1 MGKRKTAGEARE
13 DSDRQCV
20 LNVPADEEGAPRKKH
35 KKNKHKKKARS
46 RAEEGSSR
54 VVEAEPGVRPLT
66 LKIKLGKKRS
76 EARERYGVSACGR
89 AVSVQ

>member
-20 LNVPADEEGAPRKKH
+20 LDVPADEEGAPRKKH

-46 RAEEGSSR
+46 REEEGSSR
-54 VVEAEPGVRPLT
+54 AEPGVRPLT